1 MKKKIII
8 SGAFIALALIFAIS
22 YSVTRA
28 LLERD
33 NNLAIETSGDGQEE
47 LLPTTKIILKAI
59 EENTGMLMEYK
70 SLSLKDFEDDKDIQ
84 NKSIY
89 SSKASLVEYLKT
101 TGYKLEEDNGQEII
115 FSKTKDKGF
124 VEGKYYLGVDEKG
137 YICIYK
143 AINSTKL
150 TIENPKEDISGR
162 KIEELQEFEKMKL
175 KSNSFSFSTRE
186 EALDALSEYDSQ
198 VFYYKTIYWY

>member
-8 SGAFIALALIFAIS
+8 SGALCALALIFAIS
-22 YSVTRA
+22 YSVTKG
-28 LLERD
+28 LLDRR
-33 NNLAIETSGDGQEE
+33 NSTAIETSVNSKEE

-59 EENTGMLMEYK
+59 EEKTGMLMEYK
-70 SLSLKDFEDDKDIQ
+70 SLSLKDFEDEEHMQK
-84 NKSIY
+84 KSIY
-89 SSKASLVEYLKT
+89 SSKANLVEYLKT

-115 FSKTKDKGF
+115 FTRIKDKGF

-162 KIEELQEFEKMKL
+162 KIEELQEFERMKL

-186 EALDALSEYDSQ
+186 EALDALSEYDS
-198 VFYYKTIYWY
+198 